1 MQKHNYMID
10 MMRFFAALIVVLFHL
25 NQAIPHVDNWYRNLV
40 KYGWLGVPMFFVI
53 SGYCIVIS
61 AYNSTSVKDFLARRF
76 FRIFPPYWLSIIIVL
91 FAACFQKLYIG
102 SNAVHYIPRNMTDIL
117 ATITLTTT
125 PLTNVH
131 GMNWVYWTL
140 TCELFFYLTI
150 CLVLLFNKKL
160 IVYFLMAISL
170 LAAILP
176 LQNSGILFFIDQW
189 PAFGLGFCIYYFFK
203 ASNALS
209 WLCFGVLLL
218 INLFALY
225 AKSGLSSAAIVT
237 LTTFGLIFISHYV
250 KSPANIFS
258 KLGQHSY
265 SVYLIHVPVGVYII
279 GLFESKYI
287 QQNAFFNFIYDLT
300 IYAFIS
306 IVAWLIYNHVEKPSI
321 EYGRQFSKKQLGV
334 RSQKHTA

>member
-1 MQKHNYMID
+1 
-10 MMRFFAALIVVLFHL
+10 
-25 NQAIPHVDNWYRNLV
+25 
-40 KYGWLGVPMFFVI
+40 
-53 SGYCIVIS
+53 
-61 AYNSTSVKDFLARRF
+61 
-76 FRIFPPYWLSIIIVL
+76 
-91 FAACFQKLYIG
+91 
-102 SNAVHYIPRNMTDIL
+102 MTDIL

-160 IVYFLMAISL
+160 IVYFLIAISL

-203 ASNALS
+203 ASNPLS
-209 WLCFGVLLL
+209 WLCFGILLF

-225 AKSGLSSAAIVT
+225 AKSGLSSGAIVA
-237 LTTFGLIFISHYV
+237 LITFGLIFISQYV

-265 SVYLIHVPVGVYII
+265 SVYLIHVPVGVYIM

-306 IVAWLIYNHVEKPSI
+306 VVAWLIYNHVEKPSI

-334 RSQKHTA
+334 RAQKHTA